1 MINYEKNDN
10 GMIKIISVLLVCLT
24 TIASGCNFESGGQ
37 TGTAIEGNLVE
48 KQAPADETA
57 DGALIL
63 YWAEGCSHCVKVKY
77 EIEKA
82 GMNKQ
87 LNIISKESYGNDER
101 YREFFARVQ
110 YCEVPVH
117 QMGVPMLWD
126 GENCYLGVTDILDE
140 LNKRINEINKK

>member
-1 MINYEKNDN
+1 MK
-10 GMIKIISVLLVCLT
+10 LLFLLSLACLT
-24 TIASGCNFESGGQ
+24 IIAAGCDPAADADLSQAGDAEKITKES
-37 TGTAIEGNLVE
+37 LV
-48 KQAPADETA
+48 DETA

-140 LNKRINEINKK
+140 LNKRINE

>member
-1 MINYEKNDN
+1 MK
-10 GMIKIISVLLVCLT
+10 LLFLLSLACLT
-24 TIASGCNFESGGQ
+24 IIAAGCDPAADADLLRAGDAEKITKES
-37 TGTAIEGNLVE
+37 LV
-48 KQAPADETA
+48 DETA